1 MPRVTSVVSIPA
13 IELETA
19 WEAVSDFARYPATM
33 RDVLAVAILDRE
45 GNAGRS
51 AWRVLLNG
59 SELTWTEEDRF
70 HPMQRIEFDQI
81 EGDLELFRGE
91 WRLERMGD
99 GVEITLDVEFDVG
112 IPSLASVLN
121 PIGIQAIRANSRQ
134 MLNAIK
140 GVTEGAAR

>member
-51 AWRVLLNG
+51 AWRALYRRVG
-59 SELTWTEEDRF
+59 DVFVIAAVGPEAQASPR
-70 HPMQRIEFDQI
+70 EF
-81 EGDLELFRGE
+81 
-91 WRLERMGD
+91 ERM
-99 GVEITLDVEFDVG
+99 VTL
-112 IPSLASVLN
+112 A
-121 PIGIQAIRANSRQ
+121 IQHMEKLSD
-134 MLNAIK
+134 
-140 GVTEGAAR
+140 EGE

>member
-1 MPRVTSVVSIPA
+1 
-13 IELETA
+13 
-19 WEAVSDFARYPATM
+19 
-33 RDVLAVAILDRE
+33 
-45 GNAGRS
+45 
-51 AWRVLLNG
+51 
-59 SELTWTEEDRF
+59 
-70 HPMQRIEFDQI
+70 MQRIEFDQI